1 MRKILLWLV
10 ATGLLVVVSPAVGK
24 ARERGHDIRWD
35 LVQIVQGT
43 VLAGGTDA
51 GQDAA
56 SQDTVSLTGSGSADP
71 DERGATGGG
80 LFVHKHANGTEVA
93 HGVYVVTGLV
103 RWRPAGGSLTPAG
116 VADGIGHL
124 SETRAGI
131 LRMTV
136 RLFPAGA
143 LPGTHADG
151 ILTVN
156 CALPGE
162 TFAITEGITLAVGP
176 FHFTQH
182 GGGTLFH
189 VQHDGEDD

>member
-1 MRKILLWLV
+1 MRRFLLLCV
-10 ATGLLVVVSPAVGK
+10 ATGLLVVAASAVGT
-24 ARERGHDIRWD
+24 ARVDGNAVRWD

-71 DERGATGGG
+71 DERDATGGG

-93 HGVYVVTGLV
+93 HGVYVVTGFV
-103 RWRPAGGSLTPAG
+103 SWRPAGGSLAPAG

-151 ILTVN
+151 ILTVD
-156 CALPGE
+156 CALPGA
-162 TFAITEGITLAVGP
+162 TFAIKEGITFAIGT

-182 GGGTLFH
+182 GGATLFH
-189 VQHDGEDD
+189 IQHDGEDD